1 MSSPS
6 SLGRWGIEAQRG
18 EMTCPR
24 PHSSDEA
31 AASQGGGTEGEPSAT
46 GVRMDLNPGFCVL
59 AQGST
64 QQQAWLLESPIP
76 SKQGI
81 YPGKFPKVGPCT
93 ASVYEKV
100 STGPQW
106 NKKKKDKVLSFS
118 WNPVYL
124 ISRPALDSELMPTHL
139 FFFPA
144 HLFL

>member
-1 MSSPS
+1 
-6 SLGRWGIEAQRG
+6 
-18 EMTCPR
+18 MTCPR

-100 STGPQW
+100 PGEAP
-106 NKKKKDKVLSFS
+106 SFT
-118 WNPVYL
+118 WCDHCLAEAPLGVGTRGY
-124 ISRPALDSELMPTHL
+124 AELEGMACQNGRGGWVNDASPTKMSGS
-139 FFFPA
+139 
-144 HLFL
+144 